1 MTDLQ
6 KAVQALRDALQE
18 LEAATAPEP
27 VKPWWDGANGR
38 VYVHVFDDAGD
49 DNNRLGKFYC
59 AAPLMAKAL
68 LSYFDYN
75 VSMDDEEEQMIAAL
89 KAAGVEVPE

>member
-49 DNNRLGKFYC
+49 DSNRLGKFYC
-59 AAPLMAKAL
+59 AAPLMAKML
-68 LSYFDYN
+68 LRCINGTLTDA
-75 VSMDDEEEQMIAAL
+75 EARAAL
-89 KAAGVEVPE
+89 KAAGVEVP

>member
-27 VKPWWDGANGR
+27 VKPWWDVEWG
-38 VYVHVFDDAGD
+38 FDCFSPPIQK
-49 DNNRLGKFYC
+49 REKIFLG

-68 LSYFDYN
+68 LGFL
-75 VSMDDEEEQMIAAL
+75 EERHGYGSHEEAEARAAL
-89 KAAGVEVPE
+89 KAAGVEIPE